1 MIGVLITGHGS
12 FATGMISAS
21 RLIVGPSENLLGV
34 DFVEADST
42 DTLSDKL
49 RQAMESLGNEILVLV
64 DLAGGSPFK
73 TAVTLKNSLP
83 DKTIEVISG
92 ANLPMITSVLLEEQ
106 PTLKEYVENAMEM
119 GAIGIKQFKKKP
131 KPQISPVGDGI

>member
-73 TAVTLKNSLP
+73 TAVTLKDSFP
-83 DKTIEVISG
+83 DKIIEVISG
-92 ANLPMITSVLLEEQ
+92 ANLPMVTSVLLEEQ
-106 PTLKEYVENAMEM
+106 STLKEYVENAMEM